1 MSDIKI
7 VGTIGNFYSIKA
19 NKSDLTI
26 GLWHESIPSTS
37 WQLGSY
43 EELLNG
49 PNKNELGFKSYAND
63 YVNYVKNIIAI
74 GKSKGMM
81 PGEFYFHIGDPGPNN
96 WDKSTLNNYKYCI
109 PNLPSPNENEEPMIN
124 EFLIERLRQNGVKNF
139 GLVVD
144 MGKKKYPW
152 SWIVDDELKIIKKNT
167 TYLNGKRFY
176 YVNYNPTVEKVFILV
191 KGLNNKLK
199 IKYEQKINKS
209 ERLYIQ
215 HLSLIMRDLEVYKSD
230 ITSNNNC
237 IKEPKD
243 TI

>member
-1 MSDIKI
+1 
-7 VGTIGNFYSIKA
+7 
-19 NKSDLTI
+19 
-26 GLWHESIPSTS
+26 
-37 WQLGSY
+37 
-43 EELLNG
+43 
-49 PNKNELGFKSYAND
+49 
-63 YVNYVKNIIAI
+63 
-74 GKSKGMM
+74 
-81 PGEFYFHIGDPGPNN
+81 
-96 WDKSTLNNYKYCI
+96 
-109 PNLPSPNENEEPMIN
+109 MIN

-199 IKYEQKINKS
+199 INYDKQQINKS

-215 HLSLIMRDLEVYKSD
+215 HLGLIMYMSD
-230 ITSNNNC
+230 INSNPMR
-237 IKEPKD
+237 IKEPNSSNQFLKD
-243 TI
+243 QYMNDASVGK